1 MVTVLISLVLTSL
14 REKFHSNLSPS
25 IDIKLNR
32 DFNKISEKNSNE
44 NLLGMKDQKERQKDM
59 YF

>member
-1 MVTVLISLVLTSL
+1 M
-14 REKFHSNLSPS
+14 P
-25 IDIKLNR
+25 KLNR